1 VSRKLALGYAV
12 CIATLAAIIALG
24 RGAVP
29 RLDGITTLFFA
40 GLVGLLFFLAAA
52 LCFGGARASQG
63 AVRKLL
69 AYAVAALAGMMGVG
83 SAFAAIIASSSAH
96 FG

>member
-1 VSRKLALGYAV
+1 MSRKLALGYAV

-40 GLVGLLFFLAAA
+40 GLVGLLFFLAA

-63 AVRKLL
+63 AVRKVL
-69 AYAVAALAGMMGVG
+69 AYAVAALAGVMGVG